1 MTSKQITQNITIN
14 LNPEQKQILMSATA
28 SIQEVKIKEI
38 LVNGVCYHHAGLS
51 PEDRRIVEDLFRN
64 CNLPI
69 LVTTC
74 TLAMGVN
81 LPAHLVIIKS
91 TKYYADGEY
100 RDYGESM
107 LQQMIGRAGR
117 PQFDTSATA
126 VILTTANDKE
136 VRIRRVRSLVWP

>member
-1 MTSKQITQNITIN
+1 MTSKQLTQNITIN
-14 LNPEQKQILMSATA
+14 LNPEQKQVLISATA
-28 SIQEVKIKEI
+28 NIQEAKIREI

-81 LPAHLVIIKS
+81 LPAHLVIVKT
-91 TKYYADGEY
+91 TKYYNNGEY
-100 RDYGESM
+100 QDYSESM
-107 LQQMIGRAGR
+107 LLQMIGRAGR

-126 VILTTANDKE
+126 VILTTNNDK
-136 VRIRRVRSLVWP
+136 VNMFLYQSTIK